1 MTDQTPMVI
10 VDANQL
16 RRERM
21 GQNILEAFENPENE
35 TVPGGKFL
43 VDGVLVDS
51 NGDPVKGA
59 SPREEAPKDPPFD
72 EGVYAGKSF
81 NELKEMAEARDVK
94 FSGNSRKAAIQAL
107 QEADEAKP
115 PVVTPTPG
123 QGQE

>member
-1 MTDQTPMVI
+1 MTDPTPMVI
-10 VDANQL
+10 VDANQR

-51 NGDPVKGA
+51 NGNPVK
-59 SPREEAPKDPPFD
+59 EAPKAAPAVETLD
-72 EGVYAGKSF
+72 EGEYEGKSF
-81 NELKEMAEARDVK
+81 AELKELADSRDVK

-107 QEADEAKP
+107 QADDEANP
-115 PVVTPTPG
+115 RTGDETPVNTG
-123 QGQE
+123 GQE